1 MDHGMFRLMGNS
13 ARAWNTLAVPKAA
26 GAEMCPK
33 GETLSSQSLALSRRM
48 LADRLCLLARA

>member
-1 MDHGMFRLMGNS
+1 MFRLMGNS